1 MNAPSLSP
9 EPAVIDGTAQITPA
23 WVQSVLRH
31 SGLPDAM
38 VRAVSAEPIGAGNVS
53 DCVRVAI
60 TYDDAPGGAPSSVVV
75 KLKPSDPGAHAHGL
89 RSGAYHREIGAFR
102 AIAERRAGR
111 IPLTYWVAGDETT
124 INLVTEDL
132 TGSTMPGNQAAGS
145 TVDQAQAVLV
155 ELARVHSAFDPI
167 SPDSA
172 PEWMIRL
179 ADVCDYW
186 STAARAGADA
196 ALVRFADMLPAEA
209 LEVIDEAA
217 DLVRNWHLLPQQ
229 RWSFTHGDPRVD
241 NVLFEEG
248 PDGPSAVL
256 IDWQVT
262 GVRNPMYDVGYFMSG
277 SIDADLRRK
286 HEMDLI
292 RRYVEV
298 YNERAGGY
306 DLATA
311 VSDYQIQLLSGLFI
325 SLAAIDVLPDTEVV
339 NALILALLQRNCAAA
354 LDWHSVAALRNVVN
368 AVSVR

>member
-1 MNAPSLSP
+1 M
-9 EPAVIDGTAQITPA
+9 
-23 WVQSVLRH
+23 
-31 SGLPDAM
+31 
-38 VRAVSAEPIGAGNVS
+38 
-53 DCVRVAI
+53 
-60 TYDDAPGGAPSSVVV
+60 
-75 KLKPSDPGAHAHGL
+75 
-89 RSGAYHREIGAFR
+89 
-102 AIAERRAGR
+102 
-111 IPLTYWVAGDETT
+111 
-124 INLVTEDL
+124 
-132 TGSTMPGNQAAGS
+132 
-145 TVDQAQAVLV
+145 
-155 ELARVHSAFDPI
+155 
-167 SPDSA
+167 
-172 PEWMIRL
+172 
-179 ADVCDYW
+179 
-186 STAARAGADA
+186 
-196 ALVRFADMLPAEA
+196 
-209 LEVIDEAA
+209 
-217 DLVRNWHLLPQQ
+217 
-229 RWSFTHGDPRVD
+229 
-241 NVLFEEG
+241 LFEEG

-277 SIDADLRRK
+277 SIDADLRSE